1 MTIAYS
7 SVYGNTRQAAL
18 ELADALKARGQEVSV
33 FDLARDDMSEA
44 VENAFRYD
52 RLVLAS
58 ITYAGSIFPHMST
71 FLHTLAEHAYQN
83 RRVALVEAGS
93 WAPMAAKVMRSQL
106 EAMKDIDICENVVTV
121 KGAVNDETRAQI
133 EALAEELA
141 R

>member
-1 MTIAYS
+1 M
-7 SVYGNTRQAAL
+7 
-18 ELADALKARGQEVSV
+18 
-33 FDLARDDMSEA
+33 
-44 VENAFRYD
+44 
-52 RLVLAS
+52 LAS
-58 ITYAGSIFPHMST
+58 ITYAGDIFPHMST

-106 EAMKDIDICENVVTV
+106 EAMKDIDICENIVTV